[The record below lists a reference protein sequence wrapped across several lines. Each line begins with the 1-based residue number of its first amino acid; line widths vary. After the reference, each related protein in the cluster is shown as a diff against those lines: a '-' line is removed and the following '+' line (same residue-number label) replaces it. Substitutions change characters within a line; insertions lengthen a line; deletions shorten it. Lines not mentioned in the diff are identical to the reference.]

1 MRIGPPALTVS
12 DPEDPH
18 TRRYPGMGHGGGYL
32 AQKMA
37 SRGSRRGAARAALAL
52 SAAAALLH
60 VSAAVSV
67 QQFSCDG
74 GKREWPLD
82 FAADSTTEVC
92 DNPQGP
98 FALREAFLLRQQL
111 PCSLE

>member
-1 MRIGPPALTVS
+1 MT
-12 DPEDPH
+12 
-18 TRRYPGMGHGGGYL
+18 
-32 AQKMA
+32 
-37 SRGSRRGAARAALAL
+37 SRGSRPNAARVALAI
-52 SAAAALLH
+52 SAVAALLH

-92 DNPQGP
+92 GNPQGP
-98 FALREAFLLRQQL
+98 FAMRETSLRAGKSPAGR
-111 PCSLE
+111 S